1 MMLNDLN
8 KLKQAILYANK
19 GKEKNSREA
28 EDVTTIQPALSN
40 HNFSSATSM
49 AYQLVDAL
57 PHNPEKNTIYGLRNK
72 NGKVT
77 DYIWLDNG
85 YQKVTYEASHENRD
99 DLDSLLYAVVQTSLK
114 DDGPAIARLGSY
126 ASMLNCLPP
135 TKK

>member
-1 MMLNDLN
+1 MLNDLN
-8 KLKQAILYANK
+8 KLKRAILYANK
-19 GKEKNSREA
+19 GKEENGREA
-28 EDVTTIQPALSN
+28 EDVTTIQPALSH

-57 PHNPEKNTIYGLRNK
+57 PHNPKKNTIYGLRNED
-72 NGKVT
+72 GKVI

-85 YQKVTYEASHENRD
+85 YQKVTCNASHENRD